1 MFLGIDLGTSG
12 VKALLIDDGQR
23 LIGEAAS
30 RPLDVQR
37 PQRGWSEQDPE
48 LWWQAVCEAV
58 DRLAATHGGALA
70 AVRGVG
76 LSGQMYGATVLDK
89 ADIPLRPAI
98 LWNDTR
104 SGQECRELEAREPEL
119 RRIAGRRATPGVTA
133 PKLLW
138 LRRHEPRV
146 FERIRTVL
154 LPKDYIRLKLTG
166 EKASDMADASGTLW
180 MDVAKREW
188 SDRLLTASDLDR
200 DRMPRLI
207 EGTEPSGVLRAAL
220 AERWGMVRR
229 PVVAGGGGDNAC
241 GACGSG
247 IVEPGAGMVSLGTSG
262 VLFVAT
268 RDSRPSLDYAI
279 ETLCHAVPGVWHQMS
294 VILSATS
301 CLNWLG
307 RLLKR
312 PAAELVA
319 ELGPERRQA
328 SSLLFLPFLDGCW
341 SPQDDADVRGAF
353 IGLDHGAGDATLTQA
368 VMQGVVFAMAEAAA
382 GFRENGAVFDQLL
395 AIGGGSKSRVW
406 LAMLADSLNVRIAVP
421 AASELGA
428 AFGAARLGLAAAT
441 GANPADIFTRP
452 PIVEVIEPDPAR
464 AAGYAE
470 VFGHWRALYGP
481 VRAASAALSFHADRV
496 ALPTRPPTVAL
507 PPLHGGSSAEVG
519 HAAAPAA
526 L

>member
-12 VKALLIDDGQR
+12 VKALLIDDGQH
-23 LIGEAAS
+23 LMGKASS

-37 PQRGWSEQDPE
+37 LQRGWSEQDPE

-58 DRLAATHGGALA
+58 DRLATDHGAALA
-70 AVRGVG
+70 AVRGIG

-89 ADIPLRPAI
+89 DDIPLRPAI

-119 RRIAGRRATPGVTA
+119 RKLAGRRPTPGVTA

-166 EKASDMADASGTLW
+166 EKASDMADASGTFW
-180 MDVAKREW
+180 MEVARRDW
-188 SDRLLTASDLDR
+188 SDRLLAASDLDR
-200 DRMPRLI
+200 DRMPRLV
-207 EGTEPSGVLRAAL
+207 EGTEPSGVLRASL
-220 AERWGMVRR
+220 AERWGMSGR
-229 PVVAGGGGDNAC
+229 PVVAGGGGDNSC

-262 VLFVAT
+262 VLFVVT
-268 RDSRPSLDYAI
+268 RESRPSLDCAI

-307 RLLKR
+307 RMLKR

-319 ELGPERRQA
+319 ELGPERRPA
-328 SSLLFLPFLDGCW
+328 SSLLFLPYLDGCW

-353 IGLDHGAGDATLTQA
+353 IGLDHGACDATLTQA

-406 LAMLADSLNVRIAVP
+406 LAMLADSLNVPIAIP

-428 AFGAARLGLAAAT
+428 AFGAARLGLVASTEAR
-441 GANPADIFTRP
+441 PAEIFTRP
-452 PIVEVIEPDPAR
+452 PIVEVIEPDAGR

-470 VFGHWRALYGP
+470 VFAHWRALYAP

-496 ALPTRPPTVAL
+496 ALPARQPSAAAL
-507 PPLHGGSSAEVG
+507 PLTGGPPADVG
-519 HAAAPAA
+519 HASAAAI
-526 L
+526 